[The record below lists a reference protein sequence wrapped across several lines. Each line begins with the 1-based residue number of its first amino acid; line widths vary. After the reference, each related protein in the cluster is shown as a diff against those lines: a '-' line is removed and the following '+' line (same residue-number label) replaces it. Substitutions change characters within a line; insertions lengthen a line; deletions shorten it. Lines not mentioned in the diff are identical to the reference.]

1 MLPRAFVALRHRNYR
16 LWFAGQLTSLFGTW
30 MQTTAQ
36 GYLVYELTRSPAY
49 LGYVGFAAG
58 LPSWVL
64 MLYGGVLS
72 DRMPRRRLLVL
83 TQTAMM
89 LLAFALAALT
99 FSGRIAAWHVL
110 GFAFGLGLAQA
121 FDAPARQAFVSELV
135 AREDLTNAIALNST
149 MFNTAIAIGPAI
161 AGLTYD
167 AVGPGWCFTLNGLSF
182 VAVISA
188 LLAMD
193 LRDTAAASSA
203 ESVMAQLKAGVAYV
217 ASEPTV
223 RALVALVALMSG
235 LGMSCL
241 TLLPAWAVSILHGTA
256 RTNGL
261 LLSARGAGALVAALL
276 IASLGRFT
284 FRGRLLTLGT
294 FAIPAG
300 LLAFSATRTLGA
312 SLAALALVGWGMILV
327 HNLANAIVQTTV
339 PDAIRGRVMGIYTLT
354 FFGMLPVGALLVG
367 ALAERLGPPVTIA
380 LCASLLGASA
390 VITWFR
396 VPRLRALR

>member
-1 MLPRAFVALRHRNYR
+1 
-16 LWFAGQLTSLFGTW
+16 

-36 GYLVYELTRSPAY
+36 GYLVYELTHSPAY

-72 DRMPRRRLLVL
+72 DRMPRRRLLVF

-89 LLAFALAALT
+89 ALAFALAALT
-99 FSGRIAAWHVL
+99 FSGRIAPWHVL
-110 GFAFGLGLAQA
+110 VLAFGLGLAQA

-149 MFNTAIAIGPAI
+149 MFNAAIAIGPAI
-161 AGLTYD
+161 AGVTYD
-167 AVGPGWCFTLNGLSF
+167 VAGPGWCFTLNGLSF
-182 VAVISA
+182 VAVIAA
-188 LLAMD
+188 LLAMRLD
-193 LRDTAAASSA
+193 DTPAASAS
-203 ESVMAQLKAGVAYV
+203 ESVFAQLKAALAYV
-217 ASEPTV
+217 AAEPTV
-223 RALVALVALMSG
+223 RILVALVAVMAG
-235 LGMSCL
+235 LGISCL

-261 LLSARGAGALVAALL
+261 LLSARGAGALTAALL

-284 FRGRLLTLGT
+284 FKGRLLTVGT

-300 LLAFSATRTLGA
+300 LLLFSLARTLGG

-354 FFGMLPVGALLVG
+354 FFGMLPLGALLVG
-367 ALAERLGPPVTIA
+367 ALAERLGAPTTIA
-380 LCASLLGASA
+380 MCASLLGLGAM
-390 VITWFR
+390 VTWFR
-396 VPRLRALR
+396 FPRLRDLQ